1 MIIFAIFNIM
11 KNVRYFYILGGL
23 NMNIPKNSKSCTE
36 QKLESL
42 KLQKLTPTE
51 MENINGGD
59 GFINWKQARKNAIRL
74 RRKFGI

>member
-1 MIIFAIFNIM
+1 
-11 KNVRYFYILGGL
+11 
-23 NMNIPKNSKSCTE
+23 MNILKNSKSCTE

-59 GFINWKQARKNAIRL
+59 GFINWKQARRNAIRL